1 MKNTLT
7 KLLLLAGVILSSST
21 FAQKINVPGGAPN
34 FKPSVA
40 SPLSLPPTGNAPG
53 DARVSIS
60 NASIYIWDGSAW
72 QGTAGGGAAMWGSIG
87 GTLSSQTDLQTA
99 LNGKEPTVTATTSAD
114 YYRGDKTF
122 QNFNSAA
129 RSAVVTQT
137 ITNGVTTT
145 SPSEDAVY
153 DGLATKE
160 PTVTATTSADYYRGD
175 KTFQPFASAA
185 QSAVVTQTIT
195 NGVTITSPSED
206 AVYDALALKQSTSE
220 KNQNNGYAGLDAGG
234 KIDVN
239 QLPNTVM
246 LFKGQWD
253 ASTNTPT
260 LSNGTGSAG
269 FVYRANVAGTVN
281 FGAGPISFQVGDWAV
296 YNGTIWEYAANSN
309 LVVSVNGQQGV
320 VSLSTTDIPE
330 GTNLYYTDARAIA
343 APLTGFTSGAGTVT
357 AADSVLSAIQK
368 VDGNITSATTKSAN
382 TPASFDGSGVLQS
395 LPNWSINSFGNYN
408 LSDSTNSV
416 GGYSVMSA
424 FKNGDV
430 TGGTAQGYN
439 FYVNGT
445 IDGYYGFNSN
455 LQGVSNGQVEH
466 ITLNSSQATTGNY
479 FMINGNMTGN
489 ITTGGFFGLNATM
502 SGTSDNFTL
511 VNGNNTGNTNY
522 VNGLSLF
529 NSGNMVNDFN
539 GVNVNNSGS
548 ANGINI
554 TTGVNTGSGT
564 YLNGFALTNSGNITN
579 GITGFNMSNSG
590 NANYI
595 SGININNSGTS
606 SGGNQLVNVGD
617 SSSSSSTTLVN
628 AFANGTYSGNVTG
641 LSVDVSGAT
650 SSNKVGISNNG
661 VLNSNSSLDTSTTT
675 LTPAF
680 ALNYLGGQFKISS
693 GFPTVNEFGFGN
705 NLATVS
711 VFDDDMPP
719 DLTTLGL
726 GYTHV
731 GFVGSVAVASG
742 KTVDAMNMALG
753 GAGVPSGSGGTITNA
768 NMFRAEGFFNQGGSL
783 TATNMHGFI
792 AGTQLC
798 GMATNCWGYF
808 DNTGG
813 AENYMG
819 QLAIGTVSKKNT
831 ATYKFDVLGDSK
843 LDGDLDVTGAASL
856 GNGSTATTQSAND
869 NSTKVATTAY
879 VDSAVAGVTTSSGYV
894 LSNISSNT
902 TLNAA
907 TASAYFVDTTG
918 GAVTVTLPA
927 AASNSGKFFLVK
939 HIAFGGAND
948 ITVAR
953 TGGDTIE
960 GGTSDTLT
968 SGMARK
974 YVSNG
979 TAWFI
984 EE

>member
-40 SPLSLPPTGNAPG
+40 SPLSLPPTGNTPG

-60 NASIYIWDGSAW
+60 NASIYIWDGAAW

-87 GTLSSQTDLQTA
+87 GTLGNQTDLQTA

-160 PTVTATTSADYYRGD
+160 PVVTATTSADYYRGD

-195 NGVTITSPSED
+195 NGVTTTSPSED

-260 LSNGTGSAG
+260 LANGTGSAG
-269 FVYRANVAGTVN
+269 FVYRANVAGTTD
-281 FGAGPISFQVGDWAV
+281 FGAGPIAFQVGDWAV

-320 VSLSTTDIPE
+320 VSLDTDDIPE
-330 GTNLYYTDARAIA
+330 GTALYFTDARAIA
-343 APLTGFTSGAGTVT
+343 APLTGFTSGAGTV
-357 AADSVLSAIQK
+357 AATDSVLQAIQK
-368 VDGNITSATTKSAN
+368 LDGNISAVSTKTPN
-382 TPASFDGSGVLQS
+382 TIATFDSSGVLQS
-395 LPNWSINSFGNYN
+395 HPNWNVTADNNFNLNDTSNSTSGYTV
-408 LSDSTNSV
+408 LSAS
-416 GGYSVMSA
+416 
-424 FKNGDV
+424 KNGNV
-430 TGGTAQGYN
+430 SGGTTQGYN

-455 LQGVSNGQVEH
+455 LQGTSTGQVEH

-489 ITTGGFFGLNATM
+489 ITSGGIFGLNMNM
-502 SGTSDNFTL
+502 SGTSDNFSP
-511 VNGNNTGNTNY
+511 VNASNSGNTGYINGFSFNNSGTVTTGLNLINGINTGNSDY
-522 VNGLSLF
+522 INGF
-529 NSGNMVNDFN
+529 AFTNSGDTTN
-539 GVNVNNSGS
+539 GFT
-548 ANGINI
+548 GINI
-554 TTGVNTGSGT
+554 T
-564 YLNGFALTNSGNITN
+564 NSGDNSYHTALNYTN
-579 GITGFNMSNSG
+579 T
-590 NANYI
+590 
-595 SGININNSGTS
+595 GTS
-606 SGGNQLVNVGD
+606 SGGSQIINITDNGAGTSTAGINVNM
-617 SSSSSSTTLVN
+617 
-628 AFANGTYSGNVTG
+628 NGTYS
-641 LSVDVSGAT
+641 SDVSGISVNVTSAT
-650 SSNKVGISNNG
+650 SPGKVGISNNG
-661 VLNSNSSLDTSTTT
+661 ALNSNSSYDTANGVPPPS
-675 LTPAF
+675 F

-693 GFPTVNEFGFGN
+693 GFPTTNEFGFGN
-705 NLATVS
+705 SLATAS
-711 VFDDDMPP
+711 LFDDDMPA
-719 DLTTLGL
+719 DLTGLGL

-731 GFVGSVAVASG
+731 GLVGYVAIASG

-768 NMFRAEGFFNQGGSL
+768 SMFRAEGFLNQGGTL
-783 TATNMHGFI
+783 TATNMYGFK
-792 AGTQLC
+792 AGSQLC

-808 DNTGG
+808 DGTGG

-819 QLAIGTVSKKNT
+819 QLAVGTASNKNT
-831 ATYKFDVLGDSK
+831 AGKKFDVLGDTK
-843 LDGDLDVTGAASL
+843 LDGALDVTGIATL
-856 GNGSTATTQSAND
+856 GNGSVATTQSAND
-869 NSTKVATTAY
+869 NSTKIATTAY
-879 VDSAVAGVTTSSGYV
+879 VDSAVGSIVPSNTVTITG
-894 LSNISSNT
+894 NT
-902 TLNAA
+902 TLAYPARYYAA
-907 TASAYFVDTTG
+907 DVSGGGFTA
-918 GAVTVTLPA
+918 TLPA
-927 AASNSGKFFLVK
+927 ASANNGRTFTVKNISFGSGNTV
-939 HIAFGGAND
+939 A
-948 ITVAR
+948 VAR
-953 TGGDTIE
+953 TGGDLIE
-960 GGTSDTLT
+960 GGTSDTIAAGEGRT
-968 SGMARK
+968 YFSD
-974 YVSNG
+974 G
-979 TAWFI
+979 TNWYLVN
-984 EE
+984 